1 MRQRGIRVFTLVAVI
16 VALSIATI
24 AVRNFDVG
32 LGDASVNAQGD
43 GPLGLTLGL
52 DLQGGSHLEYQT
64 DLPDDV
70 RVTFQDP
77 VEEAELRVLL
87 EDLGHV
93 DPVIS
98 KTDFI
103 IEDQTLEERA
113 LAELR
118 AELELL
124 LPIVSLATGDDGVE
138 VSFQETTGDQLVL
151 LRQNIR
157 SVLDNLGYSDPVL
170 VTTSALGAFSIQGIS
185 LEDRALERL
194 ILNLETVLVP
204 IEAFESGDGSVRV
217 TFREAQDEEQVRFA
231 LVAAGYAAATI
242 ENPNQREYI
251 ITELELDDTL
261 AEELRTALAEL
272 GPLVEAGGFVANIVE
287 PSRDQMT
294 GVENIIRKRVN
305 ALGTTEP
312 LIQRLGDD
320 RIVVQLPGA
329 GGTTV
334 EATFPAPTQAIAQIG
349 SFLEALLNTGA
360 TAQQT
365 GLNTYI
371 LTTGATLA
379 TGDRVVLEG
388 LAGTLAPGAEFQ
400 FDGDDDGTE
409 ITITLPSQP
418 GESTIASLLAG
429 LGFTDFSV
437 DRTVSD
443 RLITFTIRTEDVLI
457 TVDKDR
463 LRETLESEIG
473 TLVSFDARGSIE
485 EAKELIG
492 GTAQLVFIERTC
504 LASLEELRG
513 AALTGLSDPCDPVE
527 QGGGGRLRDTVIDGL
542 TGEELDRA
550 FASRDPAGFNELSL
564 EFNSR
569 GREVFSDLTRRL
581 AGDDLKRLAIKLDDE
596 EIFAATVQSHIT
608 DGRTRITRPGGF
620 PREVVLNMV
629 RQLESG
635 RLDVPLTLTREFTVD
650 AILGADSLRK
660 SLIAGLVGL
669 ALVLLFM
676 VLYYRMAGLVA
687 GVALLIYGVIVLA
700 IFKLV
705 PVTLT
710 LSGIAGVILS
720 IGMAVDANILIFE
733 RMKEEMR
740 TGRSLA
746 SSMEVG
752 FRRAWVAIRDG
763 NVSTIIT
770 CAILFLFGSRLG
782 GGTPVVT
789 GFAVTL
795 LIGVSVSMFT
805 AITVSRNL
813 LQTVGLTPAGKRLSL
828 FTPEPPRQPV
838 GVAGAQTG
846 R

>member
-1 MRQRGIRVFTLVAVI
+1 MRQRGVRVFILVAVI
-16 VALSIATI
+16 VALSIATL

-32 LGDASVNAQGD
+32 LGDASVDAQGD

-52 DLQGGSHLEYQT
+52 DLQGGSHLEYQA
-64 DLPDDV
+64 DVPDDV
-70 RVTFQDP
+70 RATFQDP

-87 EDLGHV
+87 EDLGHEGA
-93 DPVIS
+93 VIS
-98 KTDFI
+98 KTDFVI
-103 IEDQTLEERA
+103 ADETLDELA

-118 AELELL
+118 SELELL
-124 LPIVSLATGDDGVE
+124 VPVESFVTGDDGLE
-138 VSFQETTGDQLVL
+138 VTFMETTGDQLVL

-157 SVLDNLGYSDPVL
+157 SVLDILGHSEAVL
-170 VTTSALGAFSIQGIS
+170 LTTSALGVFSISGLS
-185 LEDRALERL
+185 LEDTLLERL
-194 ILNLETVLVP
+194 ILDLEAGLVP
-204 IEAFESGDGSVRV
+204 IEAFESGDGAVRV
-217 TFREAQDEEQVRFA
+217 TFREALDQELVRFA
-231 LVAAGYAAATI
+231 LDAAGYREATI
-242 ENPNQREYI
+242 ENPHQREYI
-251 ITELELDDTL
+251 ISRLDLDETL
-261 AEELRTALAEL
+261 AEELQTALAEL

-287 PSRDQMT
+287 PTREQMT
-294 GVENIIRKRVN
+294 GAENIIRKRVN

-334 EATFPAPTQAIAQIG
+334 EATFPGPTQAIAQLG
-349 SFLEALLNTGA
+349 SFLEAMLNTGA
-360 TAQQT
+360 TTQQT

-371 LTTGATLA
+371 LTTGATLGSA
-379 TGDRVVLEG
+379 DRIVLEG
-388 LAGTLAPGAEFQ
+388 LAGALVPGGEFQ
-400 FDGDDDGTE
+400 FDGDDGTE
-409 ITITLPSQP
+409 ITVTLPSQP
-418 GESTIASLLAG
+418 GESTVTSLLVG
-429 LGFTDFSV
+429 LGHTDFSV
-437 DRTVSD
+437 NRAVIDG
-443 RLITFTIRTEDVLI
+443 LATFTIRTEEVLT
-457 TVDKDR
+457 TVDRDQ
-463 LRETLESEIG
+463 LREALESEIG
-473 TLVSFDARGSIE
+473 ALASFAVRGSIE

-492 GTAQLVFIERTC
+492 GTAQLVFIEREC
-504 LASLEELRG
+504 LASVEELQN
-513 AALTGLSDPCDPVE
+513 AAILGLPDPCDPVN
-527 QGGGGRLRDTVIDGL
+527 QGGGGRLRDTVIEGL

-569 GREVFSDLTRRL
+569 GREIFSDLTRRL
-581 AGDDLKRLAIKLDDE
+581 AGDDLKRLAIKLDDD
-596 EIFAATVQSHIT
+596 EIFAATVQAHIT

-620 PREVVLNMV
+620 SREAILSMV

-635 RLDVPLTLTREFTVD
+635 RLDVPLTLTREFSVD

-676 VLYYRMAGLVA
+676 VIYYRMAGLVA
-687 GVALLIYGVIVLA
+687 GVALLVYAVIVLA

-705 PVTLT
+705 PITLT

-740 TGRSLA
+740 TGRSLT

-813 LQTVGLTPAGKRLSL
+813 LQVVGLTPVGRRLSL

-838 GVAGAQTG
+838 GVAGAQIE